1 MIKRTQPSLLF
12 CAGLVLISY
21 SATVF
26 VLIGRPHEMGFSEL
40 IFLLMFTSHFHWSC
54 LQWIDVAHETHT
66 GAHS

>member
-1 MIKRTQPSLLF
+1 MIKRTKPSLLF

-21 SATVF
+21 SATVV

-40 IFLLMFTSHFHWSC
+40 IFLLVFTSHFHWSF
-54 LQWIDVAHETHT
+54 LQWIDSAHETHT